1 MTKYDKYIF
10 GFLFAICMVMIF
22 ACKDNS
28 TNTAETPETNGV
40 ATDKTYTSEGTVS
53 SGTKDTMN
61 DHTNGIQTDPA
72 LEMEGEVPVKG
83 ETLSNAND
91 TKKQ

>member
-22 ACKDNS
+22 SCKDNS
-28 TNTAETPETNGV
+28 TNTAETPQTTGA
-40 ATDKTYTSEGTVS
+40 ATDKSYTSEGTIS

-61 DHTNGIQTDPA
+61 DHTNGIQSDPA
-72 LEMEGEVPVKG
+72 LETEGEVPVKG
-83 ETLSNAND
+83 ETVSNAN
-91 TKKQ
+91 KK

>member
-1 MTKYDKYIF
+1 MTKHDKYIF
-10 GFLFAICMVMIF
+10 GFLAILCMVMIF

-28 TNTAETPETNGV
+28 TSTAEAPQITGE
-40 ATDKTYTSEGTVS
+40 ATEKTYSSEGTIS

-61 DHTNGIQTDPA
+61 DHTSGIQSDPA

-83 ETLSNAND
+83 ETVSNAN
-91 TKKQ
+91 KKQ

>member
-22 ACKDNS
+22 ACKDNA
-28 TNTAETPETNGV
+28 TNTVESVQTTGAE
-40 ATDKTYTSEGTVS
+40 ADKTYTSEGTIS

-61 DHTNGIQTDPA
+61 DHTSGIQSDPA
-72 LEMEGEVPVKG
+72 LETEGEVPVKG
-83 ETLSNAND
+83 ETVSNAN
-91 TKKQ
+91 KK

>member
-22 ACKDNS
+22 SCKDNS
-28 TNTAETPETNGV
+28 TNTAEAPQTNGT

-53 SGTKDTMN
+53 AGTKDTMN
-61 DHTNGIQTDPA
+61 DHTNGIHTDEALQT
-72 LEMEGEVPVKG
+72 EGEVPVKG
-83 ETLSNAND
+83 ETVSNAND
-91 TKKQ
+91 VKK

>member
-28 TNTAETPETNGV
+28 TNTAETPQTTG
-40 ATDKTYTSEGTVS
+40 AASDKSYTSEGTMS

-61 DHTNGIQTDPA
+61 DHTSGIKSDSA
-72 LEMEGEVPVKG
+72 LETEGEVPVKG
-83 ETLSNAND
+83 ETLSNAN
-91 TKKQ
+91 KK